1 MHPASSPLDGGCLPR
16 GWRRGV
22 RSLPGR
28 LFGSLG
34 GLALLVPV
42 EALACPSCTAR
53 APESPGG
60 AGGLLLALMLVPFV
74 LVGVGIWAAR
84 RVMHE
89 ERASAPVEQ
98 ERP

>member
-1 MHPASSPLDGGCLPR
+1 MRPASSTLDGGCLPR
-16 GWRRGV
+16 GWRGDV

-28 LFGSLG
+28 LFG

-42 EALACPSCTAR
+42 EVLACPSCTAR

-84 RVMHE
+84 RVMRE

-98 ERP
+98 EHP